1 MAPTDR
7 QPTPYPGDENL
18 LLRNEQLSHELQRR
32 IDQLAAINTV
42 ATAVSQTLDLETALQ
57 TALDA
62 VLNVIPVQA
71 AGISLVDEQANELV
85 LRAQHGWKF
94 DFVSQPM
101 RIPLGKGMSG
111 QVVRNDEVL
120 ITGDVSDD
128 PRLHVP
134 EFAQEQVKAMALVP
148 MHARGRVVG
157 ILSVMNYAPYDFD
170 AGEVDMLRAIADQ
183 VGIALD
189 NARLYE
195 NERAQSSR
203 LSAVLHSSGEAIIA
217 TDNYGRINLVNATA
231 EELFDIRAS
240 DLLNVPLREAPL
252 PGKVREGLRRAMDPE
267 GNGNTVF
274 ETTLEDGR
282 FLAAIVS
289 PVHAS
294 PSLEHDRAAEG
305 WVMVVRD
312 LTFLREAEQSRI
324 NFIRAAAHD
333 LRNPLSTTLNA
344 LRMLRNELGGL
355 SALHEEVIDLAQ
367 QSIDRMQDLIDDLLN
382 LEYIES
388 GLGIKSA
395 PVDVRD
401 LVERGIIDMSVSF
414 NEKQQ
419 TLVID
424 VPEYLPY
431 ILGDMHWLHR
441 ALINLLSNAHKYTPA
456 GGHVTIRA
464 YVREDDLY
472 LEVQDD
478 GPGVPPEVQARVFE
492 RFYRAPSTANDV
504 KGTGLGLSIV
514 KSVAE
519 QHGGRAF
526 MQSSPGQGSTFGMI
540 FALPPADEV
549 ERRLREGMD

>member
-1 MAPTDR
+1 
-7 QPTPYPGDENL
+7 
-18 LLRNEQLSHELQRR
+18 
-32 IDQLAAINTV
+32 
-42 ATAVSQTLDLETALQ
+42 
-57 TALDA
+57 
-62 VLNVIPVQA
+62 
-71 AGISLVDEQANELV
+71 
-85 LRAQHGWKF
+85 
-94 DFVSQPM
+94 
-101 RIPLGKGMSG
+101 
-111 QVVRNDEVL
+111 
-120 ITGDVSDD
+120 
-128 PRLHVP
+128 
-134 EFAQEQVKAMALVP
+134 
-148 MHARGRVVG
+148 
-157 ILSVMNYAPYDFD
+157 
-170 AGEVDMLRAIADQ
+170 
-183 VGIALD
+183 
-189 NARLYE
+189 
-195 NERAQSSR
+195 
-203 LSAVLHSSGEAIIA
+203 
-217 TDNYGRINLVNATA
+217 
-231 EELFDIRAS
+231 
-240 DLLNVPLREAPL
+240 
-252 PGKVREGLRRAMDPE
+252 MDPE
-267 GNGNTVF
+267 GNGNTVPD
-274 ETTLEDGR
+274 TLEDGR
-282 FLAAIVS
+282 FLAAIIV
-289 PVHAS
+289 AGARQ
-294 PSLEHDRAAEG
+294 PSLGDRAAEG

-472 LEVQDD
+472 L
-478 GPGVPPEVQARVFE
+478 GCRTMAGVPPEVQARVFE